1 MNMEKSLQSMDQN
14 QQEITKNSL
23 FNQINYLLSL
33 WNPLEVPDYVA
44 STEYEDYVY
53 DILNILKSG
62 KNLENYI
69 YNDMF
74 VRAMGLGPSES
85 AEREISALC
94 GSIEN
99 VYKEYSKSYEKY

>member
-1 MNMEKSLQSMDQN
+1 MEQKV
-14 QQEITKNSL
+14 TPNSL
-23 FNQINYLLSL
+23 FDQVNALLSS

-44 STEYEDYVY
+44 DTEYESYVY
-53 DILNILKSG
+53 KILDILKSG
-62 KNLENYI
+62 KDLESYI

-94 GSIEN
+94 GSIEK

>member
-1 MNMEKSLQSMDQN
+1 MEQKVTS
-14 QQEITKNSL
+14 NSL
-23 FNQINYLLSL
+23 FDQVNGLLSS

-44 STEYEDYVY
+44 DTEYESYVY
-53 DILNILKSG
+53 KILDILKSG
-62 KNLENYI
+62 KDLESYI

-85 AEREISALC
+85 AEREISTLC
-94 GSIEN
+94 RSIEK

>member
-14 QQEITKNSL
+14 QQVITRNSL
-23 FNQINYLLSL
+23 FDQINYLLSL
-33 WNPLEVPDYVA
+33 WNPLEVPDYVTG
-44 STEYEDYVY
+44 TEYTDYVY

-74 VRAMGLGPSES
+74 VSAMGMGPSEL
-85 AEREISALC
+85 AKREISTLC
-94 GSIEN
+94 RSIKAA
-99 VYKEYSKSYEKY
+99 YLIYSKSKLTH

>member
-1 MNMEKSLQSMDQN
+1 MEQKVTS
-14 QQEITKNSL
+14 NSL
-23 FNQINYLLSL
+23 FDQVNGLLSS

-44 STEYEDYVY
+44 DTEYKDYVY
-53 DILNILKSG
+53 DILDILKSG
-62 KNLENYI
+62 KDLESYI

-85 AEREISALC
+85 AEREISTLC
-94 GSIEN
+94 RSIEN

>member
-85 AEREISALC
+85 AEREISTLC
-94 GSIEN
+94 RSIEN

>member
-74 VRAMGLGPSES
+74 VSAMGMGPSEL
-85 AEREISALC
+85 AKREISTLC
-94 GSIEN
+94 RSIEAA
-99 VYKEYSKSYEKY
+99 YLIYSKSKLTH